1 MTPGEVALRYHLA
14 LWDKHIVD
22 PTTTEIVVNRPGE
35 YAVEAAGNWQWYEA
49 ESLTFER
56 LDGIGKLA
64 AGLTR
69 QTLDVH
75 TPRASSVLP
84 GRLRIQIARPPAVLD
99 GTYSLTIRKR
109 ATDFVPTL
117 EWLAERGY
125 FDALPHDRDWV
136 TWWRQI
142 VLDRKTI
149 LLSGSTGDGKTTTA
163 EAFAREIPH
172 TERVVTIEKTPE
184 WNLPHRN
191 LVISLYGSSGDGEK
205 AERAATQCV
214 EDALRKRPD
223 RILVGELRS
232 GGEAW
237 AYIRALLAGH
247 PGGITT
253 IHAETTEGAIDAL
266 ATMLRQDTAGST
278 MHDRD
283 LRALIRRS
291 VHIVAQCKRGPYR
304 LSAVQEL
311 HGNAA
316 QWGANN
322 GVLTNG

>member
-1 MTPGEVALRYHLA
+1 MSGEKALAHHMQWCAAAFSDAR
-14 LWDKHIVD
+14 V
-22 PTTTEIVVNRPGE
+22 TEVVVNRPGE
-35 YAVEAAGNWQWYEA
+35 FGIEASGEWSWVL
-49 ESLTFER
+49 SPDLTFDR

-75 TPRASSVLP
+75 TPRAASILP
-84 GRLRIQIARPPAVLD
+84 AVAFGLDGALGGFRIQIARPPAVME

-125 FDALPHDRDWV
+125 FDALPQDRDWV
-136 TWWRQI
+136 AWWRNA
-142 VLDRKTI
+142 VRTRKTV
-149 LLSGSTGDGKTTTA
+149 LVCAATGKGKTTFA
-163 EAFAREIPH
+163 EALAREIPLDS
-172 TERVVTIEKTPE
+172 RIITIEKTPE

-191 LVISLYGSSGDGEK
+191 LVISLYGSSGDGK
-205 AERAATQCV
+205 AADRAATQCV
-214 EDALRKRPD
+214 EDALRQRPD

-253 IHAETTEGAIDAL
+253 NHADSPSRAIDAL
-266 ATMLRQDTAGST
+266 AVMLRQDTAGQT
-278 MHDRD
+278 MQDAD
-283 LRALIRRS
+283 LRALIRQS
-291 VHIVAQCKRGPYR
+291 VHIVAQCDNKPYR
-304 LSAVQEL
+304 LVAVEEL
-311 HGNAA
+311 
-316 QWGANN
+316 Q
-322 GVLTNG
+322 